1 MSVARNSHMINQPEA
16 NGALVLPPP
25 PPLPSPPPSITAS
38 FYGYLKLR
46 KATRKGKKVK
56 EGSEVTPGNRTREF
70 PH

>member
-16 NGALVLPPP
+16 NGAIVLPP
-25 PPLPSPPPSITAS
+25 PPPSITAS

-56 EGSEVTPGNRTREF
+56 EGSEVN
-70 PH
+70 

>member
-16 NGALVLPPP
+16 NGAIVLPPP
-25 PPLPSPPPSITAS
+25 PPPPPPLSITAS

-56 EGSEVTPGNRTREF
+56 EGSEVN
-70 PH
+70 